1 MSGDLHSPELGAIEV
16 DGITRS
22 SFLLR
27 GALAAGAMYG
37 AGAVGPYV
45 SRALAQSASGDIA
58 ILNFALVLEQLE
70 AAFLKFALKNAKLS
84 GPVKQLATLFA
95 EQEAEHAATL
105 KQTVTMLGGK
115 PAPAPKVK
123 FNAVSDEKSFLAV
136 GIKLEE
142 AGIGAYN
149 GAAPRLQSP
158 DLLAAAGGIVQVEAR
173 HAAALRMHAGQ
184 DPAPAAFDTP
194 LRPAQV
200 QAAVKRALKG

>member
-1 MSGDLHSPELGAIEV
+1 MSRGLHSPELHAIEI
-16 DGITRS
+16 DGMTRS

-45 SRALAQSASGDIA
+45 TRALAQSGGGDIA
-58 ILNFALVLEQLE
+58 IVNFALGLEQLE
-70 AAFLKFALKNAKLS
+70 AAFLEFALKNAKLS

-105 KQTVTMLGGK
+105 KQAVTLLGAK

-123 FNAVSDEKSFLAV
+123 FDVSDEKTFLAV
-136 GIKLEE
+136 GIQLEE

-149 GAAPRLQSP
+149 GAAPRLRSP
-158 DLLAAAGGIVQVEAR
+158 DLVSAAGGIVQVEAR
-173 HAAALRMHAGQ
+173 HAASLRMQAGQ
-184 DPAPAAFDTP
+184 DPAPAAFDAP
-194 LRPAQV
+194 LSPAKV
-200 QAAVKRALKG
+200 EAAVKQALKG

>member
-1 MSGDLHSPELGAIEV
+1 M
-16 DGITRS
+16 TRS

-45 SRALAQSASGDIA
+45 TRALAQSGGGDIA
-58 ILNFALVLEQLE
+58 VLNFALGLEQLE
-70 AAFLKFALKNAKLS
+70 AAFLKFALKNAKLT
-84 GPVKQLATLFA
+84 GPFKQLATLFA
-95 EQEAEHAATL
+95 EQEAEHAAVI
-105 KQTVTMLGGK
+105 KEAVTMLGGK

-123 FNAVSDEKSFLAV
+123 FSAVTDEKSFLAV

-149 GAAPRLQSP
+149 GAAPRLTTP
-158 DLLAAAGGIVQVEAR
+158 DLITAAGGIVQVEAR
-173 HAAALRMHAGQ
+173 HAASLRMHAGQ

-194 LRPAQV
+194 LSPAKV
-200 QAAVKRALKG
+200 QAAVKSALKG